1 MSGFASRELS
11 NFVRISVIGV
21 LFGGGPAC
29 TTALYNGSSRPP
41 SQVASIGTRGGAEIL
56 AIDGTD
62 VNGGRWGRYEV
73 LPGRHLITLV
83 GKRSQVGFLSTTTF
97 TSSRQEL
104 CLDASPE
111 HDYDVRAGTDSGGW
125 AMEVI
130 DVASEADV
138 QGCEVA
144 RPLPT
149 SQDADRS
156 SAAVLLHDPKPG
168 NGLSIL
174 LSGDI
179 GGENLVQAAMSNG
192 TTQTLYGG
200 TGILFG
206 VGASYTP
213 LWIGDMNGVGL
224 DARIGI
230 KYDSIDASNASIS
243 KKSFPFSAGIHDY
256 LRMSRR
262 WYFSMAAGAHKEIGT
277 GLSGSGAV
285 AGSVSFGSPL
295 GWYGEGGFLFAETWH
310 SAIAFTVRYTN
321 MRLTYAGQDIGA
333 NNIGIGLAIQVNP

>member
-1 MSGFASRELS
+1 MSGISSRELS
-11 NFVRISVIGV
+11 SFVRISVIGA
-21 LFGGGPAC
+21 LFCGVPAC
-29 TTALYNGSSRPP
+29 TTALYNGSSKPP

-56 AIDGTD
+56 AIDGTG

-83 GKRSQVGFLSTTTF
+83 GKRSQVGFLTTTTF
-97 TSSRQEL
+97 TSRRQEL

-111 HDYDVRAGTDSGGW
+111 HDYDVRAGIDSGGW

-130 DVASEADV
+130 DQASEADV
-138 QGCEVA
+138 QGCEGA
-144 RPLPT
+144 GPLPT
-149 SQDADRS
+149 SAAVDRS

-168 NGLSIL
+168 NGFSIL
-174 LSGDI
+174 MSGDI

-192 TTQTLYGG
+192 TTQTLSGG

-243 KKSFPFSAGIHDY
+243 KTSFPFSAGIHDY
-256 LRMSRR
+256 LRMSQR
-262 WYFSMAAGAHKEIGT
+262 WYFTMAAGAHKEIGT
-277 GLSGSGAV
+277 GLSGSGDV
-285 AGSVSFGSPL
+285 AGSVSFGSPW

-310 SAIAFTVRYTN
+310 TAIAFTVRYTD

-333 NNIGIGLAIQVNP
+333 NNVGIGLTLQINP